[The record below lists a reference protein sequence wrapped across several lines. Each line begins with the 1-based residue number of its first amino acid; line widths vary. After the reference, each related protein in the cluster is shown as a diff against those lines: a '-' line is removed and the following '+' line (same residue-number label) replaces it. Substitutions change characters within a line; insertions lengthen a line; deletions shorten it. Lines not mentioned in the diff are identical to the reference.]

1 MTFYSIEDFKT
12 TLIKSKFKNM
22 SEKDNINVTIL
33 GSGTCVPSLIR
44 SSCSVFVKIGQSK
57 ILIDSGAG
65 TMHRLLETGTTIF
78 DITHIFY
85 SHFHP
90 DHSSELVQF
99 IFSNKYSGSVER
111 KIPLT
116 ITAGDGFKNFYNGLK
131 AVFGQWIEF
140 APGMMNIFE
149 LNITGPD
156 SIGFNDFKIKS
167 IPMKHTSESL
177 AFRITGPNG
186 KSMVYSGDTDINDNL
201 VELSTGT
208 DLLICESAFPDDL
221 KTQGHMTPS
230 LAGTVA
236 LKAGVGKLVL
246 THLYPECDGV
256 DIAKECRKIYSGPLA
271 IAEDLMEIVI

>member
-1 MTFYSIEDFKT
+1 
-12 TLIKSKFKNM
+12 M
-22 SEKDNINVTIL
+22 SENNNINVTIL
-33 GSGTCVPSLIR
+33 GSGTCVPSLTR

-65 TMHRLLETGTTIF
+65 TMHRLLETGNTIF

-90 DHSSELVQF
+90 DHISELIQF
-99 IFSNKYSGSVER
+99 IFSNKYSGTAER
-111 KIPLT
+111 ENPLT
-116 ITAGDGFKNFYNGLK
+116 ITAGDGFKSFYKGLK

-140 APGMMNIFE
+140 APGMMNIIE
-149 LNITGPD
+149 LNIIGSD

-177 AFRITGPNG
+177 AFRIIGPNG
-186 KSMVYSGDTDINDNL
+186 KSMVYSGDTDMNDNL
-201 VELSTGT
+201 VEIAKGA

-221 KTQGHMTPS
+221 KTEGHMTPS
-230 LAGTVA
+230 LAGKVA
-236 LKAGVGKLVL
+236 SEAGVGKLVL
-246 THLYPECDGV
+246 THLYPECDDV
-256 DIAKECRKIYSGPLA
+256 DIEKECRKTYDGPLV